1 MGSYSM
7 SEAINLLL
15 EKSQWKPKI
24 QELRM
29 KQEWELI
36 VGKTISKY
44 TKQINLYQKK
54 LTITTDV
61 PALKQELHL
70 GKAQLIQNINE
81 YFKERVV
88 EDIIIK

>member
-29 KQEWELI
+29 KQEWEQI

-61 PALKQELHL
+61 PALNQELHL

>member
-1 MGSYSM
+1 M

-29 KQEWELI
+29 KQEWEQI

-61 PALKQELHL
+61 PALNQELHL

>member
-1 MGSYSM
+1 MNQEIEHVKVLIIGSGPAGYTAAIYAARAGM
-7 SEAINLLL
+7 SPVL
-15 EKSQWKPKI
+15 
-24 QELRM
+24 
-29 KQEWELI
+29 
-36 VGKTISKY
+36 Y
-44 TKQINLYQKK
+44 TGGQPGGQ

>member
-36 VGKTISKY
+36 VGKTISRY

-61 PALKQELHL
+61 PALKQELYL